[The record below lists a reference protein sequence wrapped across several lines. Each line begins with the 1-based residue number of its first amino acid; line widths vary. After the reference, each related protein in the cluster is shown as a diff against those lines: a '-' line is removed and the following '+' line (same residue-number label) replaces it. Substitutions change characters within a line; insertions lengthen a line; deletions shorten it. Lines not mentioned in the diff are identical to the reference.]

1 MTPLNTATPI
11 MRRALSRKR
20 VRDRIV
26 GIQRRKQT
34 RNGAGRRRC
43 PRSVL
48 CLTLSDT
55 H

>member
-11 MRRALSRKR
+11 MRRALARSAFATGSSAASVESRPEIAR
-20 VRDRIV
+20 GVDAARAR
-26 GIQRRKQT
+26 
-34 RNGAGRRRC
+34 
-43 PRSVL
+43 PL